1 MPATPDEPGRA
12 LAALESEVLCLDPAL
27 QQPLLRVPH
36 PQPGPR
42 HPQLVLV
49 RPEHCLHP
57 TQHHNL
63 PGEQIFL
70 MSYKYF

>member
-1 MPATPDEPGRA
+1 MLAAPDKPGRA
-12 LAALESEVLCLDPAL
+12 LPALEPEVLGLEPPL

-49 RPEHCLHP
+49 RPEHSLHP
-57 TQHHNL
+57 AQHHNL
-63 PGEQIFL
+63 PGEEIFL
-70 MSYKYF
+70 MCCKYF